1 MRALLFIKQQTIVCP
16 GADPE
21 TFTGGIIFF
30 VKYKFFANVFVRFTF
45 LVE

>member
-30 VKYKFFANVFVRFTF
+30 VKYKFLQTF
-45 LVE
+45 LYDLRF